1 MHHPFL
7 ENIYIESPQLVLY
20 KYTQVAHN
28 LPSKLLHSC
37 SKTSRQTGYSRF
49 AVLRAIL
56 SLQQASFLIPPPANS
71 TKKIGLVGNCL
82 QRLKSFRTQF
92 RQRLWH
98 DSCCV
103 LSTHLQLPII
113 HVHSPEFLP
122 PYSIYSSYIIWEKK
136 LTKEPETLWNF
147 MVWVL
152 LVVYVDLR
160 KAPWS
165 VLQQLPLPAND
176 DENEGKGIPR
186 LNWDPFW
193 GHFLIITCIFYNKF
207 GVYASS
213 AIAVCKFLILR
224 VRMIRLCFK
233 KDQKGTVIRLIMSV
247 TRKQKSHKYQAKSA
261 FLLRHNCEHTK
272 RIPIDLFSELPGGYS
287 CTWVSFSR
295 GFECKSPRNSERV
308 ELIVSDHSQLN
319 FWSCNL
325 ALNITSIP
333 RLHRVN
339 LQEMIA

>member
-113 HVHSPEFLP
+113 RVHSPEFLP

-147 MVWVL
+147 MMSSCTKDNWFL
-152 LVVYVDLR
+152 GLDDI
-160 KAPWS
+160 S
-165 VLQQLPLPAND
+165 VLPPFRYFSLARPTLFRTFQCLHLSNTGM
-176 DENEGKGIPR
+176 EGS
-186 LNWDPFW
+186 LNLHMNPPYDPYKIW
-193 GHFLIITCIFYNKF
+193 SNYYFL
-207 GVYASS
+207 GSQ
-213 AIAVCKFLILR
+213 
-224 VRMIRLCFK
+224 IRLHWFPW
-233 KDQKGTVIRLIMSV
+233 I
-247 TRKQKSHKYQAKSA
+247 
-261 FLLRHNCEHTK
+261 
-272 RIPIDLFSELPGGYS
+272 
-287 CTWVSFSR
+287 
-295 GFECKSPRNSERV
+295 
-308 ELIVSDHSQLN
+308 
-319 FWSCNL
+319 
-325 ALNITSIP
+325 
-333 RLHRVN
+333 
-339 LQEMIA
+339 